1 MDFGLRHGDATSLAN
16 AAWTQGQQRPSA
28 RSTRNGVGGHR
39 HSRVAPIH
47 KSTTALTVKKGK
59 KNEHK
64 GKKP

>member
-1 MDFGLRHGDATSLAN
+1 MDLGLRHGDATSMAN

-47 KSTTALTVKKGK
+47 KSNANLHRTKMAGDNV
-59 KNEHK
+59 EDSQ
-64 GKKP
+64 